1 MSSSSSKYY
10 YDEKAA
16 ERAVTFIERHITH
29 VKGELAGT
37 PFILEGW
44 QKEEIIRPLFGY
56 LHKETKVRKY
66 NTAYIEI
73 PRKNGKSNLCAAIAL
88 YMLFADGAYG
98 NGREVV
104 SAAGDRNQAGIV
116 FDLARQMCLNDKV
129 IASNCKIFRN
139 SIVHEKSGSFY
150 KAISA
155 DASTKH
161 GFNCSGIIFDELHT
175 QKNRELWD
183 TLTTSQGSRLSP
195 LCIAIT
201 TAGWDKNSI
210 CWEVHEYAIKVQK
223 GIIKDEGFL
232 PVIYAA
238 DAEDDFTKVSTW
250 KKANP
255 GYGTIVKKEYLK
267 KEAEKAKSIV
277 SYENTF
283 RRLFL
288 NQWTAQESKWLSDE
302 QWMSCNLS
310 PVDVE
315 TFRGK
320 ECYVGLD
327 LASVRDVTALVFIFP
342 NNDRLD
348 VLPFFFMPKENAYIR
363 SRRDGVDYLKW
374 GEDPTTGMILT
385 DGDVT
390 DYDFLK
396 EKIKELAEIFV
407 IKSIAYD
414 RWNASQTVIDLVAE
428 GLPMSPFG
436 QGFISMSA
444 PTKQLETWI
453 LTKGINHGGNEVL
466 RWMASNVQVQTDAT
480 ENIKPSKKKSKEKI
494 DGIVALVMAI
504 GRYMNPGDDDSAS
517 KYESNNITFI

>member
-1 MSSSSSKYY
+1 
-10 YDEKAA
+10 
-16 ERAVTFIERHITH
+16 
-29 VKGELAGT
+29 
-37 PFILEGW
+37 
-44 QKEEIIRPLFGY
+44 
-56 LHKETKVRKY
+56 
-66 NTAYIEI
+66 
-73 PRKNGKSNLCAAIAL
+73 
-88 YMLFADGAYG
+88 
-98 NGREVV
+98 
-104 SAAGDRNQAGIV
+104 
-116 FDLARQMCLNDKV
+116 
-129 IASNCKIFRN
+129 
-139 SIVHEKSGSFY
+139 
-150 KAISA
+150 
-155 DASTKH
+155 
-161 GFNCSGIIFDELHT
+161 
-175 QKNRELWD
+175 
-183 TLTTSQGSRLSP
+183 
-195 LCIAIT
+195 
-201 TAGWDKNSI
+201 
-210 CWEVHEYAIKVQK
+210 
-223 GIIKDEGFL
+223 
-232 PVIYAA
+232 
-238 DAEDDFTKVSTW
+238 
-250 KKANP
+250 
-255 GYGTIVKKEYLK
+255 
-267 KEAEKAKSIV
+267 
-277 SYENTF
+277 
-283 RRLFL
+283 LFL